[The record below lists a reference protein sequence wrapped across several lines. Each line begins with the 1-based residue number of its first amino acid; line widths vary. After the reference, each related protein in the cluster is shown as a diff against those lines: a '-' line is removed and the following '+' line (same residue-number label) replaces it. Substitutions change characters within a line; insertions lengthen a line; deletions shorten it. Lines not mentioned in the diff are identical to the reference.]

1 MGKGFTIKFDGLD
14 DLLKRIEAQPAKVK
28 SEAGDIIQNTAL
40 RVEKRAKENAPE
52 DTGYLKQHITAEK
65 TGELS
70 ADVTSLAEYSI
81 YNEFGTRKMAAHPY
95 MRPALN
101 QEQPFI
107 YQKLDNLIKKGLL

>member
-1 MGKGFTIKFDGLD
+1 MGKGIVIKFDGLD
-14 DLLKRIEAQPAKVK
+14 DLLKRIEKQPANVR
-28 SEAGDIIQNTAL
+28 SEASNIIQNTAL
-40 RVEKRAKENAPE
+40 RVEKRAKANAPV

-70 ADVTSLAEYSI
+70 ADVTSLAEYSF

>member
-1 MGKGFTIKFDGLD
+1 MGKGITIKFDGLD

-40 RVEKRAKENAPE
+40 RVEKRAKASAPE

-65 TGELS
+65 TGELT

-95 MRPALN
+95 MRPAMN

-107 YQKLDNLIKKGLL
+107 YQKLNNLLEKGLL

>member
-1 MGKGFTIKFDGLD
+1 MSKGISIKFEGLD
-14 DLLKRIEAQPAKVK
+14 KLISSIEAQPAKVK
-28 SEAGDIIQNTAL
+28 AEAGEIIQNTAL
-40 RVEKRAKENAPE
+40 RVEKRAKNSAPV